1 MPIYEAPTKDMLYI
15 LNDVLALQQK
25 PIPSYDGL
33 SCDFLDAI
41 LSEAGK
47 VCANVLHPLNAV
59 GDREG
64 CQLAAGQVT
73 TPAGFRTAFQQ
84 VKDDGWPSLNL
95 PTEFGGQGLPH
106 VVHTAVNEMFMA
118 ANQSFAIYPFL
129 THGAAL
135 TILAHGT
142 EEQKALYLPKLT
154 SCEWTGTMN
163 LTEPQCGTDLALI
176 RTKAEKQ
183 VDGSY
188 KLTGEKIFI
197 SAGEHDLA
205 ENIVHLVLARVVD
218 APKGIKGISLFI
230 VPKFLID
237 QNGSLGD
244 RNGVFCTRLED
255 KMGIHGNATC
265 AMTYTNA
272 TGFLLGFENKGLRAM
287 FTMMNGA
294 RLVVGLQGLAQA
306 DVAYQNALD
315 YAKERRQGR
324 SEQNNPSSN
333 PDALADPII
342 SHPDIRRSLLDQ
354 KSFVEGA
361 RALVLW
367 VAMLIDQAQR
377 RNDTEADFLVS
388 LLTPVIKGFLTDQG
402 YDATVQAQQIY
413 GGHGYIEEWGMSQYT
428 RDARVAM
435 IYEGTNGIQARD
447 LISRQLPHNDY
458 RPVELFIAEIKSQC
472 DLGAKLGPDF
482 EFDFVQPLRSATNNL
497 EEAIQA
503 LRQMQV
509 QDPSSALAGSYD
521 FMHLLGHVCLG
532 LMWVW
537 MARTSASH
545 LQQGSSNPE
554 FHEAKLT
561 TGKYY
566 MTRRLPATDLHLTR
580 FANGAKLVTGMPVDR
595 F

>member
-1 MPIYEAPTKDMLYI
+1 MPNYQAPTRDLLFV
-15 LNDVLALQQK
+15 LNDVLALPKQ
-25 PIPSYDGL
+25 PIAGYEELGR
-33 SCDFLDAI
+33 DFLEAI

-47 VCANVLHPLNAV
+47 ICANVLHPLNAI

-64 CQLAAGQVT
+64 CQLTAGCVT

-84 VKDDGWPSLNL
+84 MKDDGWPSLNM

-106 VVHTAVNEMFMA
+106 IVHTAVSEMFMA
-118 ANQSFAIYPFL
+118 ANQSFAIYQFL

-135 TILAHGT
+135 TIFTHGT

-176 RTKAEKQ
+176 KTKAEKQ

-230 VPKFLID
+230 VPKFLTD
-237 QNGSLGD
+237 RNGSHQD
-244 RNGVFCTRLED
+244 RNGVFCTRLEE

-265 AMTYTNA
+265 AMTYADA
-272 TGFLLGFENKGLRAM
+272 TGYLLGSENKGLRGM

-294 RLVVGLQGLAQA
+294 RLGVGLQGLAQA
-306 DVAYQNALD
+306 DVAYQNALA

-324 SEQNNPSSN
+324 SDLNGLQPN
-333 PDALADPII
+333 PDAPADPII

-354 KSFVEGA
+354 KSFTEGA

-367 VAMLIDQAQR
+367 VAMLIDRAQR
-377 RNDTEADFLVS
+377 CDDPEANLLVS
-388 LLTPVIKGFLTDQG
+388 LLTPVIKGFLTDEG

-435 IYEGTNGIQARD
+435 IYEGANGIQARD
-447 LISRQLPHNDY
+447 LIGRQLPHENFQ
-458 RPVELFIAEIKSQC
+458 PVQLFIAEIDAQC
-472 DLGAKLGPDF
+472 DLCAELSSNF
-482 EFDFVQPLRSATNNL
+482 AVDFVKPLQCASKDL
-497 EEAIQA
+497 KEAVQS
-503 LRQMQV
+503 LQQMHGQN
-509 QDPSSALAGSYD
+509 QSSALAGSYD

-532 LMWVW
+532 LMWVR
-537 MARTSASH
+537 MARTAASH
-545 LQQGSSNPE
+545 LETGSSDQE
-554 FHEAKLT
+554 FHEAKLA

-566 MTRRLPATDLHLTR
+566 MLRRLPATALHLTR
-580 FANGAKLVTGMPVDR
+580 FQSGADLVNGIPVDR